1 MGIAHYPYNPPTRK
15 EKMAQMSASRTWGI
29 VLLWIALAPSAAPA
43 AQWKQIAKRAG
54 VQLWIDEESIRRS
67 EGQALFEY
75 RIDYAKPERELGSGA
90 PYRSTVTRA
99 IVRCATRTI
108 SIGPTTAFAGP
119 NATGKVVGKYPPTP
133 DDARFQPVER
143 GSSDENLWRHVC
155 QVAAMA
161 PAK

>member
-1 MGIAHYPYNPPTRK
+1 VQMPTARTCVCALVIAF
-15 EKMAQMSASRTWGI
+15 
-29 VLLWIALAPSAAPA
+29 APSWALA
-43 AQWKQIAKRAG
+43 AQWKQIAKGPG
-54 VQLWIDEESIRRS
+54 VQLSVDEASIKRN
-67 EGQALFEY
+67 EGQVLFEY

-99 IVRCATRTI
+99 MVRCATRTI
-108 SIGPTTAFAGP
+108 SIGPTTAYAGS

-155 QVAAMA
+155 QVAAVA
-161 PAK
+161 PVK